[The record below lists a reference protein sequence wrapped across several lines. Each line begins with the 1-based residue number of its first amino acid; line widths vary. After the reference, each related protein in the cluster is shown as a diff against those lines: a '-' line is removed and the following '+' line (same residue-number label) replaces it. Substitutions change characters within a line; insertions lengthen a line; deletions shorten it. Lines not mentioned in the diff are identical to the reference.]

1 MTFRKE
7 MVSAGMAPSEA
18 VAASGSFE
26 TGVNLTGF
34 AGQGARYVTAAN
46 TVVNTTV
53 ATTGDSITLPNCEQ
67 GDWLV
72 ICNYSGS
79 PVKVYPPVGWKIHNA
94 AVNAAYSIAA
104 NKTAMFTQ
112 ITDPA
117 KGGTQEF
124 FAALSA

>member
-1 MTFRKE
+1 MSFRSE
-7 MVSAGMAPSEA
+7 MVRGGMSTSEA
-18 VAASGSFE
+18 VAANGSFE

-34 AGQGARYVTAAN
+34 AGQGARQVTAAN
-46 TVVNTTV
+46 TVVTTTV
-53 ATTGDSITLPNCEQ
+53 ATTGDSLTLPKCEQ

-72 ICNYSGS
+72 VCNYSAS
-79 PVKVYPPVGWKIHNA
+79 PVKIYPPSGWKIHNA
-94 AVNAAYSIAA
+94 AVDASYNIAA